1 MTMMTTWQPRVLH
14 GLLILSLASSLC
26 VSPLVYFCAPAHA
39 QQQAAAGPEDVA
51 AGPHF
56 DLSSYF
62 PEWARREVV
71 GIAIWQFT
79 GAFVCILAGLVLR
92 RISDFVF
99 EKKLIPALS
108 KTRVAFDNVVATAAS
123 KPLGYLLLL
132 GGIASAFAVLPLPRE
147 PNVHGFVFAA
157 LKVLLAAN
165 ITWLLFRL
173 VDAGVEELGALAE
186 RTESKL
192 DDQLVPLVQKALKVT
207 IGVIAGVWVV
217 QLLGYSVSSLLAGL
231 GIGGL
236 AVALAL
242 QDTLGNLFGSVFIF
256 LDRPFAV
263 GDWIK
268 VDDVEGIVEDIG
280 FRSTRIR
287 TWPATQITI
296 PNKTVANATIDNWSR
311 MPKRQVS
318 QTVGVTYETSPEQMA
333 KAVETVREI
342 VENDEGVDKE
352 FTVVR
357 FTDFGES
364 SLNIMVYYYT
374 TAVGWNE
381 HLATKERINLCIMR
395 ALCDMGLEIA
405 FPTQTLHFAGDVAE
419 GFARSSGRGIEGSD
433 HKGGGT

>member
-1 MTMMTTWQPRVLH
+1 MTSRRSRI
-14 GLLILSLASSLC
+14 LLALVVFSLVPALLAL
-26 VSPLVYFCAPAHA
+26 PLVRLCAPAHA
-39 QQQAAAGPEDVA
+39 QEQAAGTSEDVA
-51 AGPHF
+51 VRPHL

-62 PEWARREVV
+62 PEWGRREVV
-71 GIAIWQFT
+71 GVAIWQFV
-79 GAFVCILAGLVLR
+79 GAFLCILAGLVLKR
-92 RISDFVF
+92 VSDFVF
-99 EKKLIPALS
+99 EKKLIPALER
-108 KTRVAFDNVVATAAS
+108 TRVGFDNVVATAAG
-123 KPLGYLLLL
+123 KPIGYLLLL
-132 GGIASAFAVLPLPRE
+132 GGAAGAFAVLPLPRE
-147 PNVHGFVFAA
+147 PNVHGFVFGA
-157 LKVLLAAN
+157 LKVLLAAT

-173 VDAGVEELGALAE
+173 VDAGVMELEALAE

-242 QDTLGNLFGSVFIF
+242 QDTLGNFFGSVFIF

-311 MPKRQVS
+311 MPKRQVW
-318 QTVGVTYETSPEQMA
+318 QTVGVTYETGPEQME
-333 KAVETVREI
+333 KAVETVRDI

-352 FTVVR
+352 FTVIR

-374 TAVGWNE
+374 TATGWDD
-381 HLATKERINLCIMR
+381 HLATKERINLRIMR
-395 ALCDMGLEIA
+395 TLRDMGLEIA
-405 FPTQTLHFAGDVAE
+405 FPTQTVHFAGDVAE
-419 GFARSSGRGIEGSD
+419 GLARSSGRGIEGFD
-433 HKGGGT
+433 HKGGDT